1 MAASTSRKIG
11 HFITGL
17 LASGMAALT
26 LVGTQA
32 LTGRENLGALL
43 VGYSGGWFLLFGL
56 AAVLPML
63 FSVTGRQSLFAAFL
77 PFGVGGAVAGAL
89 IAILIATHQLGGS
102 SVAVAIDFA
111 IPFTV
116 PWVIGSV
123 AMYFRHQKV
132 PPGSRVD
139 Q

>member
-11 HFITGL
+11 HIITGF
-17 LASGMAALT
+17 LASAMAALT

-32 LTGRENLGALL
+32 MTGRENFGALL
-43 VGYSGGWFLLFGL
+43 VAYSGSWFLLFGL
-56 AAVLPML
+56 AAALPML

-77 PFGVGGAVAGAL
+77 PFGIGGAVAGGL
-89 IAILIATHQLGGS
+89 IAVLIATHQLGGS

-116 PWVIGSV
+116 PWAVGGV
-123 AMYFRHQKV
+123 AMCSRHQKV